1 MVLYNKGE
9 NEEMEEIKNESKE
22 ICKKHKKDMGILGM
36 IQFAIANQAS
46 QETIDGLINKL

>member
-1 MVLYNKGE
+1 MGYRTGKMVWISGLNW
-9 NEEMEEIKNESKE
+9 
-22 ICKKHKKDMGILGM
+22 KKHKKDMGILGM